1 MANVVERLASRS
13 LVVVDHERAEP
24 RLHILEPVR
33 QYAAERL
40 REAGEHDWVVRR
52 HLEWAL
58 LFAVKAGLG
67 IQRELRRWSTR
78 LRDEQDNI
86 HQAMEHALAA
96 IDPEAH
102 RCGARLPV
110 VQHDAAQRVRVG
122 RTCARRGPWS
132 ARADP
137 GLSPVGGWDAG
148 SQRARLRPGPA
159 EARRQG
165 EAPSVISRGGHSQTF
180 RER

>member
-1 MANVVERLASRS
+1 DHASHPRLEPPAARPRGADRFRRLSVFAGGFTLDAAEQVAEGDGVERAAVANVVERLASRS

-24 RLHILEPVR
+24 RPHILEPVR

-86 HQAMEHALAA
+86 HQAMEHALAG

-102 RCGARLPV
+102 RCGAGLP
-110 VQHDAAQRVRVG
+110 
-122 RTCARRGPWS
+122 
-132 ARADP
+132 
-137 GLSPVGGWDAG
+137 
-148 SQRARLRPGPA
+148 
-159 EARRQG
+159 
-165 EAPSVISRGGHSQTF
+165 
-180 RER
+180 